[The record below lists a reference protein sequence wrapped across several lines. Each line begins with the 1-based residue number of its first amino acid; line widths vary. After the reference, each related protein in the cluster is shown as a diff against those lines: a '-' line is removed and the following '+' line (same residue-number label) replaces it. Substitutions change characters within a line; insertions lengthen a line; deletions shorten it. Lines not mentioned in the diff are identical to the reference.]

1 MHVSDERKK
10 RMGLSFADI
19 LRKAVLAWVIAAAA
33 EYLLLP
39 GSARGLEGL
48 DGIAQM
54 SLPRMALTAAAIFI
68 LLSAVSRVLPLRAE
82 RWMLFAG
89 AGALAAV
96 SLCASFTW
104 AFLAAWMLVLG
115 VLLVYALGG
124 WNGTRPAQPMPCAEQ
139 AGWKGLAAAGAI
151 AFFALV
157 SLWTVCRVYSFST
170 PTFDFSIFAQMFYSM
185 KTEGLPIT
193 TVERDGALSHFAVH
207 VSPIYYLLLPFYW
220 LAPTPATLQVLQA
233 AVLAT
238 AVIPLWKLGKQH
250 GLTPPLRTML
260 CFLLLLYPAYA
271 GGASYDIHENA
282 FLTPLILWLFYGIDR
297 KNGVV
302 TDAAALL
309 GRLADGSMRD
319 GLSLMDQVL
328 GDGNITVD
336 SVLSSTGLAGSL
348 RTVQLME
355 LIQSRDSAGALRL
368 FGELWQD
375 GKDPDMLLEELAGLL
390 RDILLMQAAPH
401 TCEQLLSGNYDDAS
415 LSRFT
420 GTMTPA
426 EVLSALETVQ
436 DVQEQMGRS
445 RNLRMTVELCLISL
459 CDPSLSDSTASLR
472 ARISRLEQQV
482 ANGVPVQ
489 ATPAVSPAPA
499 KKAAPVREKAA
510 PVQPAVP
517 VDQPDD
523 RPPWEEE
530 PPVRPVIDDRPP
542 WDEPPLPDEPPE
554 EYPPLPEEP
563 PLPVE
568 PRYERRPA
576 PRQDPEPSVPVA
588 RDERWTEFMDLARQE
603 LKGGVFSL
611 LYQCSGTFGEDE
623 LTISAPDFPFGQLSQ
638 QANQQKL
645 RDCAAKFYGRSV
657 QVKVV
662 NSESGAPRATRSLD
676 ELKKFDVVKFQ

>member
-1 MHVSDERKK
+1 MYQALYRKYRPRTFDDVVGQEHITETLKNQIRNDKLSHAYLFIGTRGTGKTTCAKILAKAVNCEHPVDGNPCNACPTCRGIDDGTIMDVVELDAASNNGVDNVRALRDEAIFTPAGAKK
-10 RMGLSFADI
+10 RVYIIDEVHMLSPSAFNALLKIMEEPPAHLMFI
-19 LRKAVLAWVIAAAA
+19 LATTELKKVPATILSRCQRYSFKRIDPSVVAGRLSWVA
-33 EYLLLP
+33 EQ
-39 GSARGLEGL
+39 EGL
-48 DGIAQM
+48 HM
-54 SLPRMALTAAAIFI
+54 
-68 LLSAVSRVLPLRAE
+68 
-82 RWMLFAG
+82 
-89 AGALAAV
+89 
-96 SLCASFTW
+96 
-104 AFLAAWMLVLG
+104 
-115 VLLVYALGG
+115 
-124 WNGTRPAQPMPCAEQ
+124 
-139 AGWKGLAAAGAI
+139 
-151 AFFALV
+151 
-157 SLWTVCRVYSFST
+157 T
-170 PTFDFSIFAQMFYSM
+170 P
-185 KTEGLPIT
+185 
-193 TVERDGALSHFAVH
+193 
-207 VSPIYYLLLPFYW
+207 
-220 LAPTPATLQVLQA
+220 
-233 AVLAT
+233 
-238 AVIPLWKLGKQH
+238 
-250 GLTPPLRTML
+250 
-260 CFLLLLYPAYA
+260 
-271 GGASYDIHENA
+271 
-282 FLTPLILWLFYGIDR
+282 
-297 KNGVV
+297 
-302 TDAAALL
+302 DAAALL

-436 DVQEQMGRS
+436 DAQEQMGRS

-489 ATPAVSPAPA
+489 AAPAVSPAPA

-576 PRQDPEPSVPVA
+576 PRRDPEPSVPVA

>member
-1 MHVSDERKK
+1 MYQALYRKYRPRTFDDVVGQEHITETLKNQIRNDKLSHAYLFIGTRGTGKTTCAKILAKAVNCEHPVDGNPCNACPTCRGIDDGTIMDVVELDAASNNGVDNVRALRDEAIFTPAGAKK
-10 RMGLSFADI
+10 RVYIIDEVHMLSPSAFNALLKIMEEPPAHLMFI
-19 LRKAVLAWVIAAAA
+19 LATTELKKVPATILSRCQRYSFKRIDPSVVAGRLSWVA
-33 EYLLLP
+33 EQ
-39 GSARGLEGL
+39 EGL
-48 DGIAQM
+48 HM
-54 SLPRMALTAAAIFI
+54 
-68 LLSAVSRVLPLRAE
+68 
-82 RWMLFAG
+82 
-89 AGALAAV
+89 
-96 SLCASFTW
+96 
-104 AFLAAWMLVLG
+104 
-115 VLLVYALGG
+115 
-124 WNGTRPAQPMPCAEQ
+124 
-139 AGWKGLAAAGAI
+139 
-151 AFFALV
+151 
-157 SLWTVCRVYSFST
+157 T
-170 PTFDFSIFAQMFYSM
+170 P
-185 KTEGLPIT
+185 
-193 TVERDGALSHFAVH
+193 
-207 VSPIYYLLLPFYW
+207 
-220 LAPTPATLQVLQA
+220 
-233 AVLAT
+233 
-238 AVIPLWKLGKQH
+238 
-250 GLTPPLRTML
+250 
-260 CFLLLLYPAYA
+260 
-271 GGASYDIHENA
+271 
-282 FLTPLILWLFYGIDR
+282 
-297 KNGVV
+297 
-302 TDAAALL
+302 DAAALL

-436 DVQEQMGRS
+436 DAQEQMGRS

-459 CDPSLSDSTASLR
+459 CDPSLSDRTASLR

-489 ATPAVSPAPA
+489 AAPAVSPAPA

-517 VDQPDD
+517 VDQPVD

-576 PRQDPEPSVPVA
+576 PRRDPEPSVPVA

>member
-1 MHVSDERKK
+1 MYQALYRKYRPRTFDDVVGQEHITETLKNQIRNDKLSHAYLFIGTRGTGKTTCAKILAKAVNCEHPVDGNPCNACPTCRGIDDGTIMDVVELDAASNNGVDNVRALRDEAIFTPAGAKK
-10 RMGLSFADI
+10 RVYIIDEVHMLSPSAFNALLKIMEEPPAHLMFI
-19 LRKAVLAWVIAAAA
+19 LATTELKKVPATILSRCQRYSFKRIDPSVVAGRLSWVA
-33 EYLLLP
+33 EQ
-39 GSARGLEGL
+39 EGL
-48 DGIAQM
+48 HM
-54 SLPRMALTAAAIFI
+54 
-68 LLSAVSRVLPLRAE
+68 
-82 RWMLFAG
+82 
-89 AGALAAV
+89 
-96 SLCASFTW
+96 
-104 AFLAAWMLVLG
+104 
-115 VLLVYALGG
+115 
-124 WNGTRPAQPMPCAEQ
+124 
-139 AGWKGLAAAGAI
+139 
-151 AFFALV
+151 
-157 SLWTVCRVYSFST
+157 T
-170 PTFDFSIFAQMFYSM
+170 P
-185 KTEGLPIT
+185 
-193 TVERDGALSHFAVH
+193 
-207 VSPIYYLLLPFYW
+207 
-220 LAPTPATLQVLQA
+220 
-233 AVLAT
+233 
-238 AVIPLWKLGKQH
+238 
-250 GLTPPLRTML
+250 
-260 CFLLLLYPAYA
+260 
-271 GGASYDIHENA
+271 
-282 FLTPLILWLFYGIDR
+282 
-297 KNGVV
+297 
-302 TDAAALL
+302 DAAALL

-436 DVQEQMGRS
+436 DAQEQMGRS

-489 ATPAVSPAPA
+489 AAPAVSPAPA

-542 WDEPPLPDEPPE
+542 WDDPPLPDEPPE

-576 PRQDPEPSVPVA
+576 PRRDPEPSVPVA

-676 ELKKFDVVKFQ
+676 ELKKLDVVKFQ

>member
-1 MHVSDERKK
+1 MYQALYRKYRPRTFDDVVGQEHITETLKNQIRNDKLSHAYLFIGTRGTGKTTCAKILAKAVNCEHPVDGNPCNACPTCRGIDDGTIMDVVELDAASNNGVDNVRALRDEAIFTPAGAKK
-10 RMGLSFADI
+10 RVYIIDEVHMLSPSAFNALLKIMEEPPAHLMFI
-19 LRKAVLAWVIAAAA
+19 LATTELKKVPATILSRCQRYSFKRIDPSVVAGRLSWVA
-33 EYLLLP
+33 EQ
-39 GSARGLEGL
+39 EGL
-48 DGIAQM
+48 HM
-54 SLPRMALTAAAIFI
+54 
-68 LLSAVSRVLPLRAE
+68 
-82 RWMLFAG
+82 
-89 AGALAAV
+89 
-96 SLCASFTW
+96 
-104 AFLAAWMLVLG
+104 
-115 VLLVYALGG
+115 
-124 WNGTRPAQPMPCAEQ
+124 
-139 AGWKGLAAAGAI
+139 
-151 AFFALV
+151 
-157 SLWTVCRVYSFST
+157 T
-170 PTFDFSIFAQMFYSM
+170 P
-185 KTEGLPIT
+185 
-193 TVERDGALSHFAVH
+193 
-207 VSPIYYLLLPFYW
+207 
-220 LAPTPATLQVLQA
+220 
-233 AVLAT
+233 
-238 AVIPLWKLGKQH
+238 
-250 GLTPPLRTML
+250 
-260 CFLLLLYPAYA
+260 
-271 GGASYDIHENA
+271 
-282 FLTPLILWLFYGIDR
+282 
-297 KNGVV
+297 
-302 TDAAALL
+302 DAAALL

-436 DVQEQMGRS
+436 DAQEQMGRS

-472 ARISRLEQQV
+472 ARISRLERQV

-489 ATPAVSPAPA
+489 AAPAVSPAPA

-576 PRQDPEPSVPVA
+576 PRRDPEPSVPVA

>member
-1 MHVSDERKK
+1 MIAVYQALYRKYRPRTFDDVVGQEHITETLKNQIRNDKLSHAYLFIGTRGTGKTTCAKILAKAVNCEHPVDGNPCNACPTCRGIDDGTIMDVVELDAASNNGVDNVRALRDEAIFTPAGAKK
-10 RMGLSFADI
+10 RVYIIDEVHMLSPSAFNALLKIMEEPPAHLMFI
-19 LRKAVLAWVIAAAA
+19 LATTELKKVPATILSRCQRYSFKRIDPSVVAGRLSWVA
-33 EYLLLP
+33 EQ
-39 GSARGLEGL
+39 EGL
-48 DGIAQM
+48 HM
-54 SLPRMALTAAAIFI
+54 
-68 LLSAVSRVLPLRAE
+68 
-82 RWMLFAG
+82 
-89 AGALAAV
+89 
-96 SLCASFTW
+96 
-104 AFLAAWMLVLG
+104 
-115 VLLVYALGG
+115 
-124 WNGTRPAQPMPCAEQ
+124 
-139 AGWKGLAAAGAI
+139 
-151 AFFALV
+151 
-157 SLWTVCRVYSFST
+157 T
-170 PTFDFSIFAQMFYSM
+170 P
-185 KTEGLPIT
+185 
-193 TVERDGALSHFAVH
+193 
-207 VSPIYYLLLPFYW
+207 
-220 LAPTPATLQVLQA
+220 
-233 AVLAT
+233 
-238 AVIPLWKLGKQH
+238 
-250 GLTPPLRTML
+250 
-260 CFLLLLYPAYA
+260 
-271 GGASYDIHENA
+271 
-282 FLTPLILWLFYGIDR
+282 
-297 KNGVV
+297 
-302 TDAAALL
+302 DAAALL

-436 DVQEQMGRS
+436 DAQEQMGRS

-489 ATPAVSPAPA
+489 AAPAVSPAPA

-517 VDQPDD
+517 VDQPVD
-523 RPPWEEE
+523 RPPWEEA

-576 PRQDPEPSVPVA
+576 PRRDPEPSVPVA

>member
-1 MHVSDERKK
+1 MIAVYQALYRKYRPRTFDDVVGQEHITETLKNQIRNDKLSHAYLFIGTRGTGKTTCAKILAKAVNCEHPVDGNPCNACPTCRGIDDGTIMDVVELDAASNNGVDNVRALRDEAIFTPAGAKK
-10 RMGLSFADI
+10 RVYIIDEVHMLSPSAFNALLKIMEEPPAHLMFI
-19 LRKAVLAWVIAAAA
+19 LATTELKEVPATILSRCQRYSFKRIDPSVVAGRLSWVA
-33 EYLLLP
+33 EQ
-39 GSARGLEGL
+39 EGL
-48 DGIAQM
+48 HM
-54 SLPRMALTAAAIFI
+54 
-68 LLSAVSRVLPLRAE
+68 
-82 RWMLFAG
+82 
-89 AGALAAV
+89 
-96 SLCASFTW
+96 
-104 AFLAAWMLVLG
+104 
-115 VLLVYALGG
+115 
-124 WNGTRPAQPMPCAEQ
+124 
-139 AGWKGLAAAGAI
+139 
-151 AFFALV
+151 
-157 SLWTVCRVYSFST
+157 T
-170 PTFDFSIFAQMFYSM
+170 P
-185 KTEGLPIT
+185 
-193 TVERDGALSHFAVH
+193 
-207 VSPIYYLLLPFYW
+207 
-220 LAPTPATLQVLQA
+220 
-233 AVLAT
+233 
-238 AVIPLWKLGKQH
+238 
-250 GLTPPLRTML
+250 
-260 CFLLLLYPAYA
+260 
-271 GGASYDIHENA
+271 
-282 FLTPLILWLFYGIDR
+282 
-297 KNGVV
+297 
-302 TDAAALL
+302 DAAALL

-436 DVQEQMGRS
+436 DAQEQMGRS

-489 ATPAVSPAPA
+489 AAPAVSPAPA

-576 PRQDPEPSVPVA
+576 PRRDPEPSVPVA

>member
-1 MHVSDERKK
+1 MYQALYRKYRPRTFDDVVGQEHITETLKNQIRNDKLSHAYLFIGTRGTGKTTCAKILAKAVNCEHPVDGNPCNACPTCRGIDDGTIMDVVELDAASNNGVDNVRALRDEAIFTPAGAKK
-10 RMGLSFADI
+10 RVYIIDEVHMLSPSAFNALLKIMEEPPAHLMFI
-19 LRKAVLAWVIAAAA
+19 LATTELKKVPATILSRCQRYSFKRIDPSVVAGRLSWVA
-33 EYLLLP
+33 EQ
-39 GSARGLEGL
+39 EGL
-48 DGIAQM
+48 HM
-54 SLPRMALTAAAIFI
+54 
-68 LLSAVSRVLPLRAE
+68 
-82 RWMLFAG
+82 
-89 AGALAAV
+89 
-96 SLCASFTW
+96 
-104 AFLAAWMLVLG
+104 
-115 VLLVYALGG
+115 
-124 WNGTRPAQPMPCAEQ
+124 
-139 AGWKGLAAAGAI
+139 
-151 AFFALV
+151 
-157 SLWTVCRVYSFST
+157 T
-170 PTFDFSIFAQMFYSM
+170 P
-185 KTEGLPIT
+185 
-193 TVERDGALSHFAVH
+193 
-207 VSPIYYLLLPFYW
+207 
-220 LAPTPATLQVLQA
+220 
-233 AVLAT
+233 
-238 AVIPLWKLGKQH
+238 
-250 GLTPPLRTML
+250 
-260 CFLLLLYPAYA
+260 
-271 GGASYDIHENA
+271 
-282 FLTPLILWLFYGIDR
+282 
-297 KNGVV
+297 
-302 TDAAALL
+302 DAAALL

-436 DVQEQMGRS
+436 DAQEQMGRS

-489 ATPAVSPAPA
+489 AAPAVSPAPA

-542 WDEPPLPDEPPE
+542 WDKPPLPDEPPE

-576 PRQDPEPSVPVA
+576 PRRDPEPSVPVA

>member
-1 MHVSDERKK
+1 MYQALYRKYRPRTFDDVVGQEHITETLKNQIRNDKLSHAYLFIGTRGTGKTTCAKILAKAVNCEHPVDGNPCNACPTCRGIDDGTIMDVVELDAASNNGVDNVRALRDEAIFTPAGAKK
-10 RMGLSFADI
+10 RVYIIDEVHMLSPSAFNALLKIMEEPPAHLMFI
-19 LRKAVLAWVIAAAA
+19 LATTELKKVPATILSRCQRYSFKRIDPSVVAGRLSWVA
-33 EYLLLP
+33 EQ
-39 GSARGLEGL
+39 EGL
-48 DGIAQM
+48 HM
-54 SLPRMALTAAAIFI
+54 
-68 LLSAVSRVLPLRAE
+68 
-82 RWMLFAG
+82 
-89 AGALAAV
+89 
-96 SLCASFTW
+96 
-104 AFLAAWMLVLG
+104 
-115 VLLVYALGG
+115 
-124 WNGTRPAQPMPCAEQ
+124 
-139 AGWKGLAAAGAI
+139 
-151 AFFALV
+151 
-157 SLWTVCRVYSFST
+157 T
-170 PTFDFSIFAQMFYSM
+170 P
-185 KTEGLPIT
+185 
-193 TVERDGALSHFAVH
+193 
-207 VSPIYYLLLPFYW
+207 
-220 LAPTPATLQVLQA
+220 
-233 AVLAT
+233 
-238 AVIPLWKLGKQH
+238 
-250 GLTPPLRTML
+250 
-260 CFLLLLYPAYA
+260 
-271 GGASYDIHENA
+271 
-282 FLTPLILWLFYGIDR
+282 
-297 KNGVV
+297 
-302 TDAAALL
+302 DAAALL

-436 DVQEQMGRS
+436 DAQEQMGRS

-489 ATPAVSPAPA
+489 AAPAVSPAPA

-517 VDQPDD
+517 VDQPVD
-523 RPPWEEE
+523 RPPWEEA

-576 PRQDPEPSVPVA
+576 PRRDPEPSVPVA

>member
-1 MHVSDERKK
+1 MYQALYRKYRPRTFDDVVGQEHITETLKNQIRNDKLSHAYLFIGTRGTGKTTCAKILAKAVNCEHPVDGNPCNACPTCRGIDDGTIMDVVELDAASNNGVDNVRALRDEAIFTPAGAKK
-10 RMGLSFADI
+10 RVYIIDEVHMLSPSAFNALLKIMEEPPAHLMFI
-19 LRKAVLAWVIAAAA
+19 LATTELKKVPATILSRCQRYSFKRIDPSVVAGRLSWVA
-33 EYLLLP
+33 EH
-39 GSARGLEGL
+39 EGL
-48 DGIAQM
+48 HM
-54 SLPRMALTAAAIFI
+54 
-68 LLSAVSRVLPLRAE
+68 
-82 RWMLFAG
+82 
-89 AGALAAV
+89 
-96 SLCASFTW
+96 
-104 AFLAAWMLVLG
+104 
-115 VLLVYALGG
+115 
-124 WNGTRPAQPMPCAEQ
+124 
-139 AGWKGLAAAGAI
+139 
-151 AFFALV
+151 
-157 SLWTVCRVYSFST
+157 T
-170 PTFDFSIFAQMFYSM
+170 P
-185 KTEGLPIT
+185 
-193 TVERDGALSHFAVH
+193 
-207 VSPIYYLLLPFYW
+207 
-220 LAPTPATLQVLQA
+220 
-233 AVLAT
+233 
-238 AVIPLWKLGKQH
+238 
-250 GLTPPLRTML
+250 
-260 CFLLLLYPAYA
+260 
-271 GGASYDIHENA
+271 
-282 FLTPLILWLFYGIDR
+282 
-297 KNGVV
+297 
-302 TDAAALL
+302 DAAALL

-436 DVQEQMGRS
+436 DAQEQMGRS

-489 ATPAVSPAPA
+489 AAPAVSPAPA
-499 KKAAPVREKAA
+499 KRAAPVREKAA

-576 PRQDPEPSVPVA
+576 PRRDPEPSVPVA

>member
-1 MHVSDERKK
+1 MFILATTELKK
-10 RMGLSFADI
+10 VPATILSRCQRYSFKRIDPSVVAGR
-19 LRKAVLAWVIAAAA
+19 LSWVA
-33 EYLLLP
+33 EQ
-39 GSARGLEGL
+39 EGL
-48 DGIAQM
+48 HM
-54 SLPRMALTAAAIFI
+54 
-68 LLSAVSRVLPLRAE
+68 
-82 RWMLFAG
+82 
-89 AGALAAV
+89 
-96 SLCASFTW
+96 
-104 AFLAAWMLVLG
+104 
-115 VLLVYALGG
+115 
-124 WNGTRPAQPMPCAEQ
+124 
-139 AGWKGLAAAGAI
+139 
-151 AFFALV
+151 
-157 SLWTVCRVYSFST
+157 T
-170 PTFDFSIFAQMFYSM
+170 P
-185 KTEGLPIT
+185 
-193 TVERDGALSHFAVH
+193 
-207 VSPIYYLLLPFYW
+207 
-220 LAPTPATLQVLQA
+220 
-233 AVLAT
+233 
-238 AVIPLWKLGKQH
+238 
-250 GLTPPLRTML
+250 
-260 CFLLLLYPAYA
+260 
-271 GGASYDIHENA
+271 
-282 FLTPLILWLFYGIDR
+282 
-297 KNGVV
+297 
-302 TDAAALL
+302 DAAALL

-436 DVQEQMGRS
+436 DAQEQMGRS

-489 ATPAVSPAPA
+489 AAPAVSPAPA

-568 PRYERRPA
+568 PRYERRSA
-576 PRQDPEPSVPVA
+576 PRRDPEPSVPVA

>member
-1 MHVSDERKK
+1 MIAVYQALYRKYRPRTFDDVVGQEHITETLKNQIRNDKLSHAYLFIGTRGTGKTTCAKILAKAVNCEHPVDGNPCNACPTCRGIDDGTIMDVVELDAASNNGVDNVRALRDEAIFTPAGAKK
-10 RMGLSFADI
+10 RVYIIDEVHMLSPSAFNALLKIMEEPPAHLMFI
-19 LRKAVLAWVIAAAA
+19 LATTELKKVPATILSRCQRYSFKRIDPSVVAGRLSWVA
-33 EYLLLP
+33 EQ
-39 GSARGLEGL
+39 EGL
-48 DGIAQM
+48 HM
-54 SLPRMALTAAAIFI
+54 
-68 LLSAVSRVLPLRAE
+68 
-82 RWMLFAG
+82 
-89 AGALAAV
+89 
-96 SLCASFTW
+96 
-104 AFLAAWMLVLG
+104 
-115 VLLVYALGG
+115 
-124 WNGTRPAQPMPCAEQ
+124 
-139 AGWKGLAAAGAI
+139 
-151 AFFALV
+151 
-157 SLWTVCRVYSFST
+157 T
-170 PTFDFSIFAQMFYSM
+170 P
-185 KTEGLPIT
+185 
-193 TVERDGALSHFAVH
+193 
-207 VSPIYYLLLPFYW
+207 
-220 LAPTPATLQVLQA
+220 
-233 AVLAT
+233 
-238 AVIPLWKLGKQH
+238 
-250 GLTPPLRTML
+250 
-260 CFLLLLYPAYA
+260 
-271 GGASYDIHENA
+271 
-282 FLTPLILWLFYGIDR
+282 
-297 KNGVV
+297 
-302 TDAAALL
+302 DAAALL

-436 DVQEQMGRS
+436 DAQEQMGRS

-489 ATPAVSPAPA
+489 AAPAVSPAPA

-576 PRQDPEPSVPVA
+576 PRRDPEPSVPVA

>member
-1 MHVSDERKK
+1 MYQALYRKYRPRTFDDVVGQEHITETLKNQIRNDKLSHAYLFIGTRGTGKTTCAKILAKAVNCEHPVDGNPCNACPTCRGIDDGTIMDVVELDAASNNGVDNVRALRDEAIFTPAGAKK
-10 RMGLSFADI
+10 RVYIIDEVHMLSPSAFNALLKIMEEPPAHLMFI
-19 LRKAVLAWVIAAAA
+19 LATTELKKVPATILSRCQRYSFKRIDPSVVAGRLSWVA
-33 EYLLLP
+33 EQ
-39 GSARGLEGL
+39 EGL
-48 DGIAQM
+48 HM
-54 SLPRMALTAAAIFI
+54 
-68 LLSAVSRVLPLRAE
+68 
-82 RWMLFAG
+82 
-89 AGALAAV
+89 
-96 SLCASFTW
+96 
-104 AFLAAWMLVLG
+104 
-115 VLLVYALGG
+115 
-124 WNGTRPAQPMPCAEQ
+124 
-139 AGWKGLAAAGAI
+139 
-151 AFFALV
+151 
-157 SLWTVCRVYSFST
+157 T
-170 PTFDFSIFAQMFYSM
+170 P
-185 KTEGLPIT
+185 
-193 TVERDGALSHFAVH
+193 
-207 VSPIYYLLLPFYW
+207 
-220 LAPTPATLQVLQA
+220 
-233 AVLAT
+233 
-238 AVIPLWKLGKQH
+238 
-250 GLTPPLRTML
+250 
-260 CFLLLLYPAYA
+260 
-271 GGASYDIHENA
+271 
-282 FLTPLILWLFYGIDR
+282 
-297 KNGVV
+297 
-302 TDAAALL
+302 DAAALL

-401 TCEQLLSGNYDDAS
+401 TCDQLLSGNYDDAS

-436 DVQEQMGRS
+436 DAQEQMGRS

-489 ATPAVSPAPA
+489 AAPAVSPAPA

-576 PRQDPEPSVPVA
+576 PRRDPEPSVPVA

>member
-1 MHVSDERKK
+1 MYQALYRKYRPRTFDDVVGQEHITETLKNQIRNDKLSHAYLFIGTRGTGKTTCAKILAKAVNCEHPVDGNPCNACPTCRGIDDGTIMDVVELDAASNNGVDNVRALRDEAIFTPAGAKK
-10 RMGLSFADI
+10 RVYIIDEVHMLSPSAFNALLKIMEEPPAHLMFI
-19 LRKAVLAWVIAAAA
+19 LATTELKKVPATILSRCQRYSFKRIDPSVVAGRLSWVA
-33 EYLLLP
+33 EQ
-39 GSARGLEGL
+39 EGL
-48 DGIAQM
+48 HM
-54 SLPRMALTAAAIFI
+54 
-68 LLSAVSRVLPLRAE
+68 
-82 RWMLFAG
+82 
-89 AGALAAV
+89 
-96 SLCASFTW
+96 
-104 AFLAAWMLVLG
+104 
-115 VLLVYALGG
+115 
-124 WNGTRPAQPMPCAEQ
+124 
-139 AGWKGLAAAGAI
+139 
-151 AFFALV
+151 
-157 SLWTVCRVYSFST
+157 T
-170 PTFDFSIFAQMFYSM
+170 P
-185 KTEGLPIT
+185 
-193 TVERDGALSHFAVH
+193 
-207 VSPIYYLLLPFYW
+207 
-220 LAPTPATLQVLQA
+220 
-233 AVLAT
+233 
-238 AVIPLWKLGKQH
+238 
-250 GLTPPLRTML
+250 
-260 CFLLLLYPAYA
+260 
-271 GGASYDIHENA
+271 
-282 FLTPLILWLFYGIDR
+282 
-297 KNGVV
+297 
-302 TDAAALL
+302 DAAALL

-436 DVQEQMGRS
+436 DAQEQMGRS

-576 PRQDPEPSVPVA
+576 PRRDPEPSVPVA

>member
-1 MHVSDERKK
+1 MIAVYQALYRKYRPRTFDDVVGQEHITETLKNQIRNDKLSHAYLFIGTRGTGKTTCAKILAKAVNCEHPVDGNPCNACPTCRGIDDGTIMDVVELDAASNNGVDNVRALRDEAIFTPAGAKK
-10 RMGLSFADI
+10 RVYIIDEVHMLSPSAFNALLKIMEEPPAHLMFI
-19 LRKAVLAWVIAAAA
+19 LATTELKKVPATILSRCQRYSFKRIDPSVVAGRLSWVA
-33 EYLLLP
+33 EQ
-39 GSARGLEGL
+39 EGL
-48 DGIAQM
+48 HM
-54 SLPRMALTAAAIFI
+54 
-68 LLSAVSRVLPLRAE
+68 
-82 RWMLFAG
+82 
-89 AGALAAV
+89 
-96 SLCASFTW
+96 
-104 AFLAAWMLVLG
+104 
-115 VLLVYALGG
+115 
-124 WNGTRPAQPMPCAEQ
+124 
-139 AGWKGLAAAGAI
+139 
-151 AFFALV
+151 
-157 SLWTVCRVYSFST
+157 T
-170 PTFDFSIFAQMFYSM
+170 P
-185 KTEGLPIT
+185 
-193 TVERDGALSHFAVH
+193 
-207 VSPIYYLLLPFYW
+207 
-220 LAPTPATLQVLQA
+220 
-233 AVLAT
+233 
-238 AVIPLWKLGKQH
+238 
-250 GLTPPLRTML
+250 
-260 CFLLLLYPAYA
+260 
-271 GGASYDIHENA
+271 
-282 FLTPLILWLFYGIDR
+282 
-297 KNGVV
+297 
-302 TDAAALL
+302 DAAALL

-436 DVQEQMGRS
+436 DAQEQMGRS

-489 ATPAVSPAPA
+489 AAPAVSPAPA

-517 VDQPDD
+517 VDQPVD

-576 PRQDPEPSVPVA
+576 PRRDPEPSVPVA